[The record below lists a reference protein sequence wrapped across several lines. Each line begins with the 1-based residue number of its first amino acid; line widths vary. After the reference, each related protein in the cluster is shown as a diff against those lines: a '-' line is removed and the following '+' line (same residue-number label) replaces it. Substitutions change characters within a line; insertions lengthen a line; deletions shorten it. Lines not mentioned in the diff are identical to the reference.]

1 MTKIDRMFQEFI
13 EDAKNVR
20 FGLSTDGVNP
30 FSKQSGGHS
39 TFMHTCMF
47 GNMQCM
53 HTCIKIRNKLPN
65 IVYYEFLIIWH
76 VVR

>member
-1 MTKIDRMFQEFI
+1 MFLESI
-13 EDAKNVR
+13 EDVKNVR
-20 FGLSTDGVNP
+20 LGLSTNGVNP
-30 FSKQSGGHS
+30 FGKQSSGHS

-65 IVYYEFLIIWH
+65 IVYYDFLVIWH
-76 VVR
+76 VVK